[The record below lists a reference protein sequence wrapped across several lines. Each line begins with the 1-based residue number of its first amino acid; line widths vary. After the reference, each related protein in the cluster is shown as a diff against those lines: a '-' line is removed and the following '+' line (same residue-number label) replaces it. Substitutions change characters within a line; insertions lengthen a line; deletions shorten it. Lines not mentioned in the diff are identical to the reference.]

1 MSARHYIYQ
10 NKTRKIRSSH
20 TKLRLKPSSTPTYIN
35 PINSISSYRK
45 RGLLDLIARLHVSK
59 PLGMNCKCERSVENF
74 NSFFGIF
81 KKPKFIPM
89 IEKIMH
95 SYEVGLWG
103 ANFLFKFE
111 LGNERIQNP
120 KYFAFKGKIHAYS
133 TTFQNGKFRSWW
145 SVKAFPSLLPTLQ
158 NPIVINLQRN

>member
-35 PINSISSYRK
+35 PINSVSSYRK

-95 SYEVGLWG
+95 SYEEVGLWG

-111 LGNERIQNP
+111 LENERIQ
-120 KYFAFKGKIHAYS
+120 
-133 TTFQNGKFRSWW
+133 
-145 SVKAFPSLLPTLQ
+145 
-158 NPIVINLQRN
+158 